1 MKKLIAVRVAAA
13 MMFASGAFAGTSDR
27 VVGESLDSGL
37 GALPSTYTGR
47 EFMKVRADYET
58 GEKQDSGLGDISKEE
73 LQRIVATYEK

>member
-1 MKKLIAVRVAAA
+1 MRKLIAVRVAAA

-27 VVGESLDSGL
+27 VVGESLDNGL
-37 GALPSTYTGR
+37 GALSSTYTAM
-47 EFMKVRADYET
+47 EFMKVPADYVA